1 MNKRTLLVIALLIT
15 ALLVTGCDLPI
26 GGAEPTPTVVPLA
39 ATRPTD
45 TPTLAPTPT
54 LLKAPTATPIPPEPT
69 ATPTPT
75 APALSPEPRPRVEG
89 KVTAY
94 GLNVRSG
101 PGTAYPIVG
110 GLSLDD
116 VVELVGKNAAGDWLQ
131 IAYNDQ
137 EAGLRPPTWI

>member
-1 MNKRTLLVIALLIT
+1 MKKRTLLVIALLVT
-15 ALLVTGCDLPI
+15 ALVVTGCDLPI
-26 GGAEPTPTVVPLA
+26 GGAEPTPTLVPLA
-39 ATRPTD
+39 AAKPTD
-45 TPTLAPTPT
+45 TPMVAPTPT

-69 ATPTPT
+69 LRQAQDTAATPTPT
-75 APALSPEPRPRVEG
+75 APVLSPELRQRVEG

-116 VVELVGKNAAGDWLQ
+116 VVEVVGKNAAGDWLQ
-131 IAYNDQ
+131 IAYN
-137 EAGLRPPTWI
+137 G